1 VTGLAP
7 GAEARQLTPTFPVSQ
22 AIQRRHFMRQIDVH
36 KLSDEAEF
44 NGFHKLVLVAC
55 ALIIIFDGYDLAVV
69 GIALP
74 SIMKGM
80 GVDVTS
86 AGLMVSAALFGMM
99 FGNILFGTLA
109 DRIGRRRVVVIC
121 ITLFSVFTAAA
132 GFTSDAITF
141 SIARFIAGV
150 GIGGVM
156 PIVVAQM
163 TEYSPL
169 RMRSTLITLMYSGY
183 SVGGVLAAL
192 LGKGLIESCGWQSVF
207 IAAGLPV
214 ILVPLILK
222 AFPES
227 MPFLIK
233 KGRIDELKNIVSKM
247 EPSYRPQASD
257 RFALPSEDKADN
269 APIRHLFQDKRG
281 FSTVMFWVA
290 FLMCLFMVYGLSS
303 WLTKLMASAGY
314 SLGSALTFVLVLNF
328 GAIVGAIG
336 GGWLADRFHI
346 KFVLAGMYLLA
357 AASIT
362 LLGCKVP
369 TEVLYLL
376 VGLAGASTIGTQIV
390 SLAYAGQFYPM
401 AVRGT
406 GIGWALGVGRIGA
419 ILAPIVIG
427 VLVGMALP
435 LQQNFIAIA
444 LPALIAAIAISLI
457 DHRLSASAHH
467 EDATSSVA
475 DPAPARA
482 AAGHAAS

>member
-1 VTGLAP
+1 
-7 GAEARQLTPTFPVSQ
+7 
-22 AIQRRHFMRQIDVH
+22 MRQIDVH
-36 KLSDEAEF
+36 QLADKAEF
-44 NGFHKLVLVAC
+44 NGFHKLVLLSC

-74 SIMKGM
+74 SIMKSM
-80 GVDVTS
+80 GVDATS
-86 AGLMVSAALFGMM
+86 AGFMVSAALFGMM

-109 DRIGRRRVVVIC
+109 DRIGRRRVALVC
-121 ITLFSVFTAAA
+121 ITLFSIFTAAA
-132 GFTSDAITF
+132 GFTSTPITF
-141 SIARFIAGV
+141 GIARFIAGV
-150 GIGGVM
+150 GIGGIM

-169 RMRSTLITLMYSGY
+169 RIRSTLVTLMYSGY
-183 SVGGVLAAL
+183 SIGGVLAAL
-192 LGKGLIESCGWQSVF
+192 LGKGMIETFGWQSVF

-214 ILVPLILK
+214 ILIPFILR

-233 KGRIDELKNIVSKM
+233 NGRIDELKTIVSKM
-247 EPSYRPQASD
+247 EPGYAPHSD
-257 RFALPSEDKADN
+257 DQFALPSEDKADN
-269 APIRHLFQDKRG
+269 APIRHLFNEGRG
-281 FSTVMFWVA
+281 FSTVMFWIA

-328 GAIVGAIG
+328 GAIAGAIG

-346 KFVLAGMYLLA
+346 KYVLAGMYLLA
-357 AASIT
+357 AVSIT
-362 LLGCKVP
+362 LLGYKMP
-369 TEVLYLL
+369 TEALYLL

-435 LQQNFIAIA
+435 LRQNFMAIA
-444 LPALIAAIAISLI
+444 LPGLIAAIAISLI
-457 DHRLSASAHH
+457 DHRRSASAHH
-467 EDATSSVA
+467 QDATFRPA
-475 DPAPARA
+475 DPAPAGMANENQRDLLGNA
-482 AAGHAAS
+482 QITKAKP